1 MFHYRIP
8 RKEDLPMDQGQDY
21 LDMNAVTSSISNCE
35 VSTKNDYPYTAPI
48 PKLPP
53 KME

>member
-8 RKEDLPMDQGQDY
+8 HKEDLPVDQGQDY
-21 LDMNAVTSSISNCE
+21 LDMNTVASSISNCE
-35 VSTKNDYPYTAPI
+35 VLTKSDYPYAAPI

-53 KME
+53 KIE

>member
-8 RKEDLPMDQGQDY
+8 HKVDLLVDQGQDY
-21 LDMNAVTSSISNCE
+21 LNINTVASSISNCE
-35 VSTKNDYPYTAPI
+35 VLSKSDYPYVAPI